1 MIKVKPCVKGRRN
14 DLAEELE
21 DSESNDY
28 VLFKIYDYFCLYFQY
43 LGFCVLSFGDILLD
57 RAFF

>member
-1 MIKVKPCVKGRRN
+1 MIKVKSCVKGRRN

-28 VLFKIYDYFCLYFQY
+28 VLFKIYDYFVCISNIWAFVCCL
-43 LGFCVLSFGDILLD
+43 LVT
-57 RAFF
+57 FF